1 MLRKK
6 QEAVQESRRVFLLLC
21 LLLFCWVLLFWL
33 TTEKRKFVWRIICS
47 ETLPCFVA
55 GQATDSCFC
64 FLQRKDFYG
73 YLGPPPRLPYC
84 DLKKGED
91 FYFYGYLGPPP
102 RLPYCGWFQ
111 EKSWFLLL
119 RLPWTPSKIA
129 VLWFEEKGWFLLL
142 RLAWTPSKIAV
153 FRFWRE
159 KKGKGFYGGTLPTSC
174 AVRVFKERFLRRY
187 ATHELRRTCFQR
199 KEEFLRWY
207 TQTTPYV
214 FSDKGSSYGC

>member
-1 MLRKK
+1 VLRKK

-91 FYFYGYLGPPP
+91 FYFYGYRGPPP

-153 FRFWRE
+153 FQFWRE
-159 KKGKGFYGGTLPTSC
+159 KRKKKRKGFYGSTYELRHTCFLRKVSTAVRYLRATPYVFSEEEGSYGSTLP
-174 AVRVFKERFLRRY
+174 E
-187 ATHELRRTCFQR
+187 RRTCFQ
-199 KEEFLRWY
+199 
-207 TQTTPYV
+207 
-214 FSDKGSSYGC
+214 